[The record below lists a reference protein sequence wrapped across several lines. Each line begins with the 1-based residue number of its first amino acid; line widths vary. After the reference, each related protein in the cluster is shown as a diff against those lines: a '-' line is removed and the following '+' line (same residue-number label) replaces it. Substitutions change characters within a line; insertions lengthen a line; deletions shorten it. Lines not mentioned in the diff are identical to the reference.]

1 VTGSPDLARPILD
14 ALDPDDEGQAMG
26 EPPYYP
32 KNGPVA
38 ALEELVEIPRV
49 KEIFT
54 ALQPFLTVAAGS
66 TAPPTININTAG
78 REVLAALGADPSI
91 VEALI
96 MARPGADQTWGTDDD
111 CKATDMS
118 QAAIELAACALAG
131 DTARLLPLV
140 SLPTAAFV
148 VSSSRFRVEVDARVD
163 AREARHHIEAVIQ
176 RTQTG
181 PKILAWRER

>member
-1 VTGSPDLARPILD
+1 MTYSRALIVVLFVALTWLIPWSLA
-14 ALDPDDEGQAMG
+14 A
-26 EPPYYP
+26 
-32 KNGPVA
+32 
-38 ALEELVEIPRV
+38 
-49 KEIFT
+49 
-54 ALQPFLTVAAGS
+54 
-66 TAPPTININTAG
+66 APPHRSEPVRAADTHGDAININTAG